1 MQIKIIQ
8 KLNIMRNSVLLLG
21 TVLTSF
27 FLLSFSGTG
36 GCPNILDS
44 DCPTTNSY
52 DPRNPFKEGLLMD
65 EEVRNLSLEDI
76 DLIEIE
82 EEIVLNFD
90 PAPYL
95 PLHFNAYA
103 GMGLDLDEIV
113 IEELEEEIVLGFD
126 PAQYLPLGFNAYAG
140 MELDLNDIVV
150 EELEEEVHLGFDVM
164 NYLPKGFDAYAK

>member
-1 MQIKIIQ
+1 
-8 KLNIMRNSVLLLG
+8 MRNSVLLLG

-27 FLLSFSGTG
+27 FLLSFSGTS
-36 GCPNILDS
+36 GCPNILNS
-44 DCPTTNSY
+44 DCPTNTSY
-52 DPRNPFKEGLLMD
+52 DPQNPFTEGLLMD
-65 EEVRNLSLEDI
+65 EEVRNLSVEDI
-76 DLIEIE
+76 ELIEVE

-95 PLHFNAYA
+95 PMHFNAYA

-113 IEELEEEIVLGFD
+113 VEEVEEEIVLGFD
-126 PAQYLPLGFNAYAG
+126 PALYLPLGFNAYAG

-150 EELEEEVHLGFDVM
+150 EELEEEIYLGFEVR